1 MTIDAAIML
10 VDELRGRFDAPFN
23 QADKDA
29 IERTYK
35 AVIGRTFVQTSCQQC
50 YHDAVLEIYHHIKKY
65 GKMAEV
71 KKYSLKAGA
80 IINCPNFQGGKVFSN
95 ENLTDD
101 MAAEYLK
108 KYPDQ
113 VGLFETYELQAQE
126 GTPNGDEDAAAKGNK
141 GKK

>member
-1 MTIDAAIML
+1 ML

-23 QADKDA
+23 QADKDT

-50 YHDAVLEIYHHIKKY
+50 YHDAVVEIYYHIKKY

-71 KKYSLKAGA
+71 KKYNLKAGA
-80 IINCPNFQGGKVFSN
+80 IINCPNFQEGKVFSN
-95 ENLTDD
+95 ENLTDEV
-101 MAAEYLK
+101 ATAYLK
-108 KYPDQ
+108 EYPDQ
-113 VGLFETYELQAQE
+113 VGLFETYE
-126 GTPNGDEDAAAKGNK
+126 TPEENETPEEDNATKGNK

>member
-1 MTIDAAIML
+1 MTIEDAIML

-50 YHDAVLEIYHHIKKY
+50 YHDAVVEIYYYIKKY

-71 KKYSLKAGA
+71 KKYNLKAGA

-95 ENLTDD
+95 ENLTDEV
-101 MAAEYLK
+101 AAEYLK
-108 KYPDQ
+108 EYPDQ
-113 VGLFETYELQAQE
+113 VGLFETYE
-126 GTPNGDEDAAAKGNK
+126 TPEEDDTAKGNK

>member
-1 MTIDAAIML
+1 MTIDDAIML

-23 QADKDA
+23 QADKDT

-71 KKYSLKAGA
+71 KKYNLKAGA
-80 IINCPNFQGGKVFSN
+80 IINCPTFQGGKVFSN
-95 ENLTDD
+95 ENLTDEV
-101 MAAEYLK
+101 AAEYLK
-108 KYPDQ
+108 EYPDQ
-113 VGLFETYELQAQE
+113 VGLFETYE
-126 GTPNGDEDAAAKGNK
+126 TPEEDNATNGNK

>member
-1 MTIDAAIML
+1 MTIEDAIML

-50 YHDAVLEIYHHIKKY
+50 YHDAVIEIYHHIKKY

-71 KKYSLKAGA
+71 KKYNLKAGA
-80 IINCPNFQGGKVFSN
+80 IINCPNFQEGKVFSN
-95 ENLTDD
+95 ENLTDAV
-101 MAAEYLK
+101 AAAYLEE
-108 KYPDQ
+108 YPDQ
-113 VGLFETYELQAQE
+113 VGLFETYE
-126 GTPNGDEDAAAKGNK
+126 TPEEDETPKEDDTAKGNK

>member
-1 MTIDAAIML
+1 MTIENAIML

-23 QADKDA
+23 QADKDT

-35 AVIGRTFVQTSCQQC
+35 AVVGRTFVQTSCQQC

-71 KKYSLKAGA
+71 KKYNLKAGA

-95 ENLTDD
+95 ENLTDKV
-101 MAAEYLK
+101 AAEYLNE
-108 KYPDQ
+108 YPDQ
-113 VGLFETYELQAQE
+113 VGLFETYENPE
-126 GTPNGDEDAAAKGNK
+126 ENETPDEDDTAKGNK

>member
-1 MTIDAAIML
+1 ML

-50 YHDAVLEIYHHIKKY
+50 YHDAVLEIYHYIKKY

-71 KKYSLKAGA
+71 KKYNLKAGA
-80 IINCPNFQGGKVFSN
+80 IINCPNFQEGKVFSN
-95 ENLTDD
+95 ENLTDEI
-101 MAAEYLK
+101 AAEYLK
-108 KYPDQ
+108 EYPDQ
-113 VGLFETYELQAQE
+113 VGLFETYK
-126 GTPNGDEDAAAKGNK
+126 TPEDGETPEDGDAAKGNK

>member
-1 MTIDAAIML
+1 ML

-50 YHDAVLEIYHHIKKY
+50 YHDAVIEIYHHIKKY

-71 KKYSLKAGA
+71 KKYNLKAGA
-80 IINCPNFQGGKVFSN
+80 IINCPNFQEGKVFSN
-95 ENLTDD
+95 ENLTDAV
-101 MAAEYLK
+101 AAAYLEE
-108 KYPDQ
+108 YPDQ
-113 VGLFETYELQAQE
+113 VGLFETYE
-126 GTPNGDEDAAAKGNK
+126 TPEEDETPKEDDTAKGNK

>member
-1 MTIDAAIML
+1 MTIEDAIML

-50 YHDAVLEIYHHIKKY
+50 YHDAVVEIYHHIKKY

-71 KKYSLKAGA
+71 KKYNLKAGA
-80 IINCPNFQGGKVFSN
+80 IINCPNFQEGKVFSN
-95 ENLTDD
+95 ENLTDEV
-101 MAAEYLK
+101 AAEYLK
-108 KYPDQ
+108 EYPDQ
-113 VGLFETYELQAQE
+113 VGLFETYE
-126 GTPNGDEDAAAKGNK
+126 TPEEDDTAKGNK

>member
-1 MTIDAAIML
+1 ML

-23 QADKDA
+23 QADKDT

-50 YHDAVLEIYHHIKKY
+50 YHDAVVEIYYHIKKY

-71 KKYSLKAGA
+71 KKYNLKAGA
-80 IINCPNFQGGKVFSN
+80 IINCPNFQEGKVFSN
-95 ENLTDD
+95 ENLTDEV
-101 MAAEYLK
+101 AAAYLK
-108 KYPDQ
+108 EYPDQ
-113 VGLFETYELQAQE
+113 VGLFETYE
-126 GTPNGDEDAAAKGNK
+126 TPEENETPEEDNATKGNK

>member
-1 MTIDAAIML
+1 ML

-50 YHDAVLEIYHHIKKY
+50 YHDAVVEIYHHIKKY

-71 KKYSLKAGA
+71 KKYNLKAGA
-80 IINCPNFQGGKVFSN
+80 IINCPNFQEGKVFSN
-95 ENLTDD
+95 ENLTDEV
-101 MAAEYLK
+101 AAEYLK
-108 KYPDQ
+108 EYPDQ
-113 VGLFETYELQAQE
+113 VGLFETYE
-126 GTPNGDEDAAAKGNK
+126 TPEEDDTAKGNK

>member
-10 VDELRGRFDAPFN
+10 VDELRGRFNAPFN

-50 YHDAVLEIYHHIKKY
+50 YHDAVIEIYHHIKKY

-71 KKYSLKAGA
+71 KKYNLKAGA
-80 IINCPNFQGGKVFSN
+80 IINCANFQEGKVFSN
-95 ENLTDD
+95 ENLTDEI
-101 MAAEYLK
+101 AAEYLK
-108 KYPDQ
+108 EYPDQ
-113 VGLFETYELQAQE
+113 VGLFETYK
-126 GTPNGDEDAAAKGNK
+126 TPEDGETPEEDDAAKGNK

>member
-1 MTIDAAIML
+1 ML

-50 YHDAVLEIYHHIKKY
+50 YHDAVVEIYHHIKKN

-71 KKYSLKAGA
+71 KKYNLKAGA
-80 IINCPNFQGGKVFSN
+80 IINCPNFQEGKVFSN
-95 ENLTDD
+95 ENLTDEV
-101 MAAEYLK
+101 AAEYLK
-108 KYPDQ
+108 EYPDQ
-113 VGLFETYELQAQE
+113 VGLFETYGNPE
-126 GTPNGDEDAAAKGNK
+126 EDDATNGNK

>member
-1 MTIDAAIML
+1 ML

-29 IERTYK
+29 IEHTYK

-50 YHDAVLEIYHHIKKY
+50 YHDAVVEIYHHIKKY

-71 KKYSLKAGA
+71 KKYNLKAGA
-80 IINCPNFQGGKVFSN
+80 IINCPNFQEGKVFSN
-95 ENLTDD
+95 ENLTDEV
-101 MAAEYLK
+101 AAEYLK
-108 KYPDQ
+108 EYPDQ
-113 VGLFETYELQAQE
+113 VGLFETYGNPE
-126 GTPNGDEDAAAKGNK
+126 EDDATKGNK

>member
-1 MTIDAAIML
+1 ML

-50 YHDAVLEIYHHIKKY
+50 YHDAVVEIYHHIKKY

-71 KKYSLKAGA
+71 KKYNLKAGA
-80 IINCPNFQGGKVFSN
+80 IINCPNFQKGKVFSN
-95 ENLTDD
+95 ENLTDEI
-101 MAAEYLK
+101 AAEYLK
-108 KYPDQ
+108 EYPDQ
-113 VGLFETYELQAQE
+113 VGLFETYENPE
-126 GTPNGDEDAAAKGNK
+126 ENETPDEDDTAKGNK

>member
-80 IINCPNFQGGKVFSN
+80 IINCPNFQEGKVFSN
-95 ENLTDD
+95 ENLTDEV
-101 MAAEYLK
+101 AAEYLK
-108 KYPDQ
+108 EYPDQ
-113 VGLFETYELQAQE
+113 VGLFETYE
-126 GTPNGDEDAAAKGNK
+126 TPKEDDTAKGNK

>member
-1 MTIDAAIML
+1 ML

-50 YHDAVLEIYHHIKKY
+50 YHDAVVEIYHHIKKY
-65 GKMAEV
+65 GKMAEE
-71 KKYSLKAGA
+71 KKYNLKAGA

-95 ENLTDD
+95 ENLTDKV
-101 MAAEYLK
+101 AAEYLK
-108 KYPDQ
+108 EYPDQ
-113 VGLFETYELQAQE
+113 VGLFETYE
-126 GTPNGDEDAAAKGNK
+126 TPKEDETPEEDNATKGNN

>member
-1 MTIDAAIML
+1 ML
-10 VDELRGRFDAPFN
+10 VNELRGRFDAPFN

-71 KKYSLKAGA
+71 KKYNLKAGA
-80 IINCPNFQGGKVFSN
+80 IINCPNFQEGKVFSN
-95 ENLTDD
+95 ENLTDEI
-101 MAAEYLK
+101 AAEYLK
-108 KYPDQ
+108 EYPDQ
-113 VGLFETYELQAQE
+113 VGLFETYK
-126 GTPNGDEDAAAKGNK
+126 TPEDGETPEDGDAAKGNK

>member
-1 MTIDAAIML
+1 ML

-50 YHDAVLEIYHHIKKY
+50 YHDAVVEIYHHIKKN

-71 KKYSLKAGA
+71 KKYNLKAGA
-80 IINCPNFQGGKVFSN
+80 IINCPNFQEGKVFSN
-95 ENLTDD
+95 ENLTDEV
-101 MAAEYLK
+101 AAEYLNE
-108 KYPDQ
+108 YPDQ
-113 VGLFETYELQAQE
+113 VGLFETYGNPE
-126 GTPNGDEDAAAKGNK
+126 EDDATNGNK

>member
-35 AVIGRTFVQTSCQQC
+35 AVVGRTFVQTSCQQC
-50 YHDAVLEIYHHIKKY
+50 YHDAVVEIYHHIKKY

-71 KKYSLKAGA
+71 KKYNLKAGA
-80 IINCPNFQGGKVFSN
+80 IINCPNFQKGKVFSN
-95 ENLTDD
+95 ENLTDEI
-101 MAAEYLK
+101 AAEYLK
-108 KYPDQ
+108 EYPDQ
-113 VGLFETYELQAQE
+113 VGLFETY
-126 GTPNGDEDAAAKGNK
+126 GTPEEDNAAEGNK

>member
-1 MTIDAAIML
+1 ML

-23 QADKDA
+23 QVDKDA

-71 KKYSLKAGA
+71 KKYNLKAGA

-101 MAAEYLK
+101 VAAEYLK

-113 VGLFETYELQAQE
+113 VGLFETYEPQAQE
-126 GTPNGDEDAAAKGNK
+126 ETPDEDEDDTAKGNK

>member
-1 MTIDAAIML
+1 ML

-50 YHDAVLEIYHHIKKY
+50 YHDAVVEIYHHIKKY

-71 KKYSLKAGA
+71 KKYNLKAGA
-80 IINCPNFQGGKVFSN
+80 IINCPNFQEGKVFSN
-95 ENLTDD
+95 ENLTDEV
-101 MAAEYLK
+101 AAAYLK
-108 KYPDQ
+108 EYPDQ
-113 VGLFETYELQAQE
+113 VGLFETYGNPE
-126 GTPNGDEDAAAKGNK
+126 EDDATKGNK
-141 GKK
+141 G

>member
-1 MTIDAAIML
+1 ML

-50 YHDAVLEIYHHIKKY
+50 YHDAVVEIYHHIKKN

-71 KKYSLKAGA
+71 KKYNLKAGA
-80 IINCPNFQGGKVFSN
+80 IINCPNFQEGKVFSN
-95 ENLTDD
+95 ENLTDEV
-101 MAAEYLK
+101 AAAYLK
-108 KYPDQ
+108 EYPDQ
-113 VGLFETYELQAQE
+113 VGLFETY
-126 GTPNGDEDAAAKGNK
+126 GTPEEDNAGKGNK

>member
-50 YHDAVLEIYHHIKKY
+50 YHDAVLEIYHYIKKY

-71 KKYSLKAGA
+71 KKYNLKAGA
-80 IINCPNFQGGKVFSN
+80 IINCPNFQEGKVFSN
-95 ENLTDD
+95 ENLTDEI
-101 MAAEYLK
+101 AAEYLK
-108 KYPDQ
+108 EYPDQ
-113 VGLFETYELQAQE
+113 VGLFETYK
-126 GTPNGDEDAAAKGNK
+126 TPEDGETPEDGDAAKGNK

>member
-23 QADKDA
+23 QVDKDA

-71 KKYSLKAGA
+71 KKYNLKAGA

-101 MAAEYLK
+101 VAAEYLK

-113 VGLFETYELQAQE
+113 VGLFETYEPQAQE
-126 GTPNGDEDAAAKGNK
+126 ETPDEDEDDTAKGNK

>member
-1 MTIDAAIML
+1 ML

-23 QADKDA
+23 QADKDT
-29 IERTYK
+29 IEHTYK
-35 AVIGRTFVQTSCQQC
+35 AVVGRTFVQTSCQQC

-71 KKYSLKAGA
+71 KKYNLKAGA

-95 ENLTDD
+95 ENLTDKV
-101 MAAEYLK
+101 AAEYLNE
-108 KYPDQ
+108 YPDQ
-113 VGLFETYELQAQE
+113 VGLFETYEIPE
-126 GTPNGDEDAAAKGNK
+126 ENENPDEDDTAKGNK

>member
-1 MTIDAAIML
+1 ML

-29 IERTYK
+29 IERIYK

-50 YHDAVLEIYHHIKKY
+50 YHDAVVEIYYYIKKY

-71 KKYSLKAGA
+71 KKYNLKAGA

-95 ENLTDD
+95 ENLTDKV
-101 MAAEYLK
+101 AALYLK
-108 KYPDQ
+108 EYPDQ
-113 VGLFETYELQAQE
+113 VGLFETYENPE
-126 GTPNGDEDAAAKGNK
+126 EDETPEEDNATKGNN

>member
-1 MTIDAAIML
+1 MTIDDAIML

-23 QADKDA
+23 QADKDT

-71 KKYSLKAGA
+71 KKYNLKAGA
-80 IINCPNFQGGKVFSN
+80 IINCPNFQGGQVFSN
-95 ENLTDD
+95 ENLTDEV
-101 MAAEYLK
+101 AAEYLK
-108 KYPDQ
+108 EYPDQ
-113 VGLFETYELQAQE
+113 VGLFETYEPQAQE
-126 GTPNGDEDAAAKGNK
+126 ETNDENDGAKGNK

>member
-29 IERTYK
+29 RERTYK

-71 KKYSLKAGA
+71 KKYNLKAGA

-95 ENLTDD
+95 ENLTDEVG
-101 MAAEYLK
+101 AEYLK

-113 VGLFETYELQAQE
+113 VGLFETYEPQAQE
-126 GTPNGDEDAAAKGNK
+126 ETPDEDNTAKGNE

>member
-1 MTIDAAIML
+1 ML

-71 KKYSLKAGA
+71 KKYNLKAGA
-80 IINCPNFQGGKVFSN
+80 IINCPNFQEGKVFSN
-95 ENLTDD
+95 ENLTDEI
-101 MAAEYLK
+101 AAEYLK
-108 KYPDQ
+108 EYPDQ
-113 VGLFETYELQAQE
+113 VGLFETYKTPEDGETPEE
-126 GTPNGDEDAAAKGNK
+126 GDAAAKGNK